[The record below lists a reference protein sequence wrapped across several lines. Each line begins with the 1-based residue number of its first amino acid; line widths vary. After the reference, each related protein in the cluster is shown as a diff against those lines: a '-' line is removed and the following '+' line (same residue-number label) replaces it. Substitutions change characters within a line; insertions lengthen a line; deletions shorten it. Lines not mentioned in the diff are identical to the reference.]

1 MADDIVHV
9 VWDWNGTLLDDLP
22 VVVGAVNVLL
32 EQRDLDP
39 ITADDYTRQ
48 YTRPVRVF
56 YERLFGREVGDA
68 EWAEVDD
75 VFHASYADTVEVDAK
90 LMAGAREVLRGID
103 ESHRTQSLLSMY
115 RHADLL
121 PLLDNFG
128 LDDHFEVVQG
138 LVGQGGGRKL
148 PHLERHLAEMVHLHG
163 DDPSR
168 VLVIGDAI
176 DDALAAQHLGAR
188 AVLLASGSHPR
199 TELEATGA
207 PVVDTLHEAL
217 EVGGVR

>member
-1 MADDIVHV
+1 MDDIVHV

-32 EQRDLDP
+32 AQRDLDP

-56 YERLFGREVGDA
+56 YERLFGRDVDDA
-68 EWAEVDD
+68 EWAEMDD
-75 VFHASYADTVEVDAK
+75 VFHAAYADTVAVDAK
-90 LMAGAREVLRGID
+90 LMAGAREMLRAID
-103 ESHRTQSLLSMY
+103 ASHRTQSLLSMY
-115 RHADLL
+115 RHTDLL
-121 PLLDNFG
+121 PLLDQYE

-138 LVGQGGGRKL
+138 LVGEGGGRKL
-148 PHLERHLAEMVHLHG
+148 PHLERHLAAMVHLHG

-168 VLVIGDAI
+168 VLVVGDAI

-199 TELEATGA
+199 AELEATGA
-207 PVVDTLHEAL
+207 PVVDTLQEAL